1 MMFIIIITLS
11 LSYSLYPCVHISWWK
26 DMIITSSGN
35 GILRIYNGKSRGLLI
50 EVSAHSRWITDM
62 DVSLETGLVRLSI
75 LYYIYLSL
83 ETVSVCLSSSIY
95 TLV

>member
-1 MMFIIIITLS
+1 MMFIIIIPLS

-62 DVSLETGLVRLSI
+62 DVALETGL
-75 LYYIYLSL
+75 
-83 ETVSVCLSSSIY
+83 VCLSSSIY
-95 TLV
+95 TSL